1 MRITEIV
8 DLARKKSNTN
18 DNTFPDSDML
28 LYIKAKLPLFQADVE
43 EVNEDYMGS
52 IEYRDLRATGTGTYE
67 VGGTTYLTREYNLPS
82 DILNRLQ
89 NVYAKLNGTDWIWL
103 RYYREETLSLPF
115 EEENILN
122 NFSNEQGVAGYFI
135 FRGSIFLLT
144 GKIENTVTNGLKLWS
159 YAYSE
164 QIATIPEAGSE
175 GDVDLTYY
183 GIPKTLHEAFALA
196 LSAEW
201 KSNQDVPIPLTV
213 EEQTYYA
220 IYSTKNRF
228 NQLRDMNRGDSQSFS
243 FPNDGYDN
251 GFNL

>member
-1 MRITEIV
+1 MRITDVIS
-8 DLARKKSNTN
+8 LARKKSNTN
-18 DNTFPDSDML
+18 EVTFPDSDML

-52 IEYRDLRATGTGTYE
+52 IDYRDLRATGTGTYE
-67 VGGTTYLTREYNLPS
+67 ESGVTYLTREYNLPS
-82 DILNRLQ
+82 DMLNRLQ
-89 NVYAKLNGTDWIWL
+89 NVYAKLDGTNWTWL
-103 RYYREETLSLPF
+103 RHYREETLNLPI

-122 NFSNEQGVAGYFI
+122 NFSNEQGVAGYFV
-135 FRGSIFLLT
+135 FRGSLFLLT

-159 YAYSE
+159 YAFGE
-164 QIATIPEAGSE
+164 QISSIPTAGSAE
-175 GDVDLTYY
+175 DKDLTYY
-183 GIPKTLHEAFALA
+183 GIPKTLHEVFSIA

-201 KSNQDVPIPLTV
+201 KSNQDVPIPLTA

-228 NQLRDMNRGDSQSFS
+228 KQLRDMNRGDDQSFV
-243 FPNDGYDN
+243 FPSDGYDD